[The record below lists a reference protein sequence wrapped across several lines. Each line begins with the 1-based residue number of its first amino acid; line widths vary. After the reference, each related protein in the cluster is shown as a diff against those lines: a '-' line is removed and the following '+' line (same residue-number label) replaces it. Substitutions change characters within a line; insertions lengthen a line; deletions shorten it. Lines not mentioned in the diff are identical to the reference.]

1 LGRIGARCD
10 EWLSIDAPVA
20 GIQAPVHRYETQAQ
34 RNEGEMDKTRLVW
47 MDLEMTGLDPLHDR
61 IIEIATVVT
70 DAGLNVLATGP
81 ELAIRQTEAQ
91 LATMDEW
98 NQTTHG
104 NSGLLERV
112 RTQGVSEAEAETQ
125 TLDFLRHWVPAKTS
139 PLCGNTI
146 CQDRRFLALA
156 MPRVLEHLHYR
167 NLDVSTLKELSRVW
181 QPSLPAREDKK
192 AAHTALSDILESIEE
207 LRYYRQHWLR

>member
-1 LGRIGARCD
+1 MAMNA
-10 EWLSIDAPVA
+10 S
-20 GIQAPVHRYETQAQ
+20 
-34 RNEGEMDKTRLVW
+34 RLVW

-70 DAGLNVLATGP
+70 DAELNVLATGP
-81 ELAIRQTEAQ
+81 ELAIRQSEA
-91 LATMDEW
+91 LIATMDAW

-125 TLDFLRHWVPAKTS
+125 TLAFLRQWVPAKTS

-146 CQDRRFLALA
+146 CQDRRFLAQA
-156 MPRVLEHLHYR
+156 MPRVLDHLHYR
-167 NLDVSTLKELSRVW
+167 NLDVSTIKELVRVW
-181 QPSLPAREDKK
+181 QPSLPARAEKK

-207 LRYYRQHWLR
+207 LRYYRQHWLT

>member
-1 LGRIGARCD
+1 
-10 EWLSIDAPVA
+10 
-20 GIQAPVHRYETQAQ
+20 
-34 RNEGEMDKTRLVW
+34 MDKTRLVW

-70 DAGLNVLATGP
+70 DAELNVLATGP

-167 NLDVSTLKELSRVW
+167 NLDVSTIKELSRVW